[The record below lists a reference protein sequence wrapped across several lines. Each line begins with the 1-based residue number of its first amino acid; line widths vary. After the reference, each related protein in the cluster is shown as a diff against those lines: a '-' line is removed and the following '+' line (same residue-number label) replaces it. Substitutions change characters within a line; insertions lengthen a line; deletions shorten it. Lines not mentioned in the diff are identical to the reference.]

1 MTSAPPTTSAE
12 LSLADVRAARERISS
27 QLVATPCPESFA
39 FGDLIP
45 GRLFVKL
52 ENLHRTGS
60 FKERGA
66 LNKMLQ
72 LSAEQRARGVVTAS
86 AGNHAQGVAFHAH
99 RLGIAATVVMP
110 ENTPH
115 NKVKS
120 TERYHA
126 KVVLRGNIYDDA
138 AVEARRLELEQGL
151 VMIHPFDDLDVMAG
165 QGTTGLEILEQV
177 PDVDTVV
184 VPVGG
189 GGLISGIAVA
199 IKTQRPGVRVIGVES
214 AAAPSARASRDAGRI
229 VRIESADTI
238 ADGIATKQIG
248 EHTFRHIE
256 KWVDDL
262 VVVTEAEIAT
272 AILLLLER
280 EKTVAEG
287 AGAAPAAALISGRI
301 PLSPDQTSVFVL
313 SGGNIDVNRIARI
326 IDRGLVADGR
336 LIRLRVRMV
345 DRPGSLAR
353 LALAVSEEGANV
365 LEIVHRR
372 AFADISVGDVDL
384 VMHLETRGREHGK
397 SIVRALEAQGLK
409 VEEEL

>member
-151 VMIHPFDDLDVMAG
+151 VMIHPFDDLDVRAG
-165 QGTTGLEILEQV
+165 
-177 PDVDTVV
+177 
-184 VPVGG
+184 
-189 GGLISGIAVA
+189 
-199 IKTQRPGVRVIGVES
+199 
-214 AAAPSARASRDAGRI
+214 
-229 VRIESADTI
+229 
-238 ADGIATKQIG
+238 
-248 EHTFRHIE
+248 
-256 KWVDDL
+256 
-262 VVVTEAEIAT
+262 
-272 AILLLLER
+272 
-280 EKTVAEG
+280 
-287 AGAAPAAALISGRI
+287 
-301 PLSPDQTSVFVL
+301 
-313 SGGNIDVNRIARI
+313 
-326 IDRGLVADGR
+326 
-336 LIRLRVRMV
+336 
-345 DRPGSLAR
+345 
-353 LALAVSEEGANV
+353 
-365 LEIVHRR
+365 
-372 AFADISVGDVDL
+372 
-384 VMHLETRGREHGK
+384 
-397 SIVRALEAQGLK
+397 
-409 VEEEL
+409 